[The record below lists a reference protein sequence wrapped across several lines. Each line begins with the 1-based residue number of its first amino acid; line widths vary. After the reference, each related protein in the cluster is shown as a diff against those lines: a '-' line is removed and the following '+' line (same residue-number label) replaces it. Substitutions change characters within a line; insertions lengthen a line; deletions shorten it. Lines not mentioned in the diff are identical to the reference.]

1 MNNRLTIILYNAE
14 SADSKLVR
22 ALTSIR
28 FQIGIKMTELKI
40 IVVGQQR
47 RLITSTDLS
56 LLHPLNLT
64 WVTDSHLTKGELLNQ
79 ALAQATGQWVTFMD
93 ARDMFFS
100 DGALLDFYQQFRQ
113 PHLPYQLLIYKY
125 VYTVSTEKQLVDF
138 KTADYLAYPYAKY
151 FKVDFLKQQSLAFNP
166 DLAQYLLEDF
176 TSRAVEVCAHP
187 LWLDLNHYYLSLRP
201 SQADDFSAFI
211 TYRQAFLTYIK
222 HHQSSQE
229 LYVRDVVWSIVRAWG
244 ILIASDQPI
253 NRVQYDQLA
262 QLVQLLTDVPNYQK
276 LLTAE
281 LKRQNLKRD
290 LPYQK
295 LLLRG

>member
-28 FQIGIKMTELKI
+28 FQIGIKMTELKV

-64 WVTDSHLTKGELLNQ
+64 WVTDSHLTKGALLNQ
-79 ALAQATGQWVTFMD
+79 ALSQVTSEWVTFMD
-93 ARDMFFS
+93 ARDMFFA
-100 DGALLDFYQQFRQ
+100 DGALLDFYQQFKQ

-125 VYTVSTEKQLVDF
+125 VYTVSTKKQLVDF
-138 KTADYLAYPYAKY
+138 QSADFLAYPYAKY
-151 FKVDFLKQQSLAFNP
+151 FKVAFLKQQGLAFNP
-166 DLAQYLLEDF
+166 ILAQYLLEDF

-187 LWLDLNHYYLSLRP
+187 LWIDLNHYYLSPRP
-201 SQADDFSAFI
+201 AQTDDFSAFI

-222 HHQSSQE
+222 HHQANQN
-229 LYVRDVVWSIVRAWG
+229 LYERDLVWSIVRAWG

-253 NRVQYDQLA
+253 NRAQYDQLA
-262 QLVQLLTDVPNYQK
+262 QLVQLLTAVPNYQK

-281 LKRQNLKRD
+281 LKQQHLNRD

-295 LLLRG
+295 LRLGR